1 MSVVIR
7 LTLCTFGCHTFP
19 DTHLN
24 KTFVRVVSG
33 AFRDKVDDLLEKDG
47 ATGTDPDSSKKKKE
61 GQ

>member
-1 MSVVIR
+1 
-7 LTLCTFGCHTFP
+7 
-19 DTHLN
+19 
-24 KTFVRVVSG
+24 VVSG